1 MGAIGYWAVGMP
13 VGLLLAFTYGLKG
26 AGMWLGLA
34 SGLAFVA
41 IALLWRW
48 VIVTWRMD
56 VGINFLK

>member
-1 MGAIGYWAVGMP
+1 MP
-13 VGLLLAFTYGLKG
+13 VGLLLAFTYGLEG

-56 VGINFLK
+56 VGTNFFG

>member
-13 VGLLLAFTYGLKG
+13 VGLLLAFTYGLEG
-26 AGMWLGLA
+26 VGMWLGLA

-56 VGINFLK
+56 VGTNFLK